1 MHPEGVRLDEL
12 GQRLQRVQESL
23 ETVEGSSSGDASD
36 KVSSRHAV
44 CVICMEDEATHAM
57 VPCGHE
63 CVCAED
69 AKSFQGREAT
79 RAVRGSVCPV
89 CRAHVTNIIRVFT

>member
-36 KVSSRHAV
+36 KVSRRDS
-44 CVICMEDEATHAM
+44 
-57 VPCGHE
+57 
-63 CVCAED
+63 
-69 AKSFQGREAT
+69 T
-79 RAVRGSVCPV
+79 RVASGTFP
-89 CRAHVTNIIRVFT
+89 RVV